1 MGGRVARWPCGK
13 GWSRRGK
20 GQYKGISEGGSAAL
34 DGRAWGMQGAF
45 GQQGLGPGQSSLAGL
60 PKDFGFTMVQSLA
73 AVGATYKAHPDLC

>member
-1 MGGRVARWPCGK
+1 MGKAGLEEGRAK
-13 GWSRRGK
+13 
-20 GQYKGISEGGSAAL
+20 YKGLREGGSAAL

-73 AVGATYKAHPDLC
+73 AVGVTYKAHPALC